1 MVAKRYF
8 AECGIHYAE
17 CDIMSDLAGRRRM
30 ALMTGQFGVPVI
42 EIGEHA
48 IIGWDPD
55 EFERL
60 RSGRFKHR

>member
-8 AECGIHYAE
+8 AECGIEYVE
-17 CDIMSDLAGRRRM
+17 CDIVTDLVARRRM

-42 EIGEHA
+42 EVGEHA
-48 IIGWDPD
+48 MIGWDPD

-60 RSGRFKHR
+60 RAGALRYR

>member
-1 MVAKRYF
+1 MAKRYF
-8 AECGIHYAE
+8 AEQDIEYAE
-17 CDIMSDLAGRRRM
+17 CDIVTDFAGRRRM

-48 IIGWDPD
+48 MIGWDPD

-60 RSGRFKHR
+60 RAGRFKRR